1 MAAAQ
6 RLTTTEQHE
15 TEFGNVFHAG
25 SGAWSYTQCRRH
37 LGSLEGIGGGILENL
52 SAAVTLPQL
61 VESVCDE
68 NQLDLISSDWRRQCK
83 FSASRFCQMPL
94 AQQTAA
100 LQTGPAGAYTVQI
113 GYWPLCIS
121 SSKQLDIGAINEI
134 VPFVSALGLAAY
146 LQSSFDKDTSKRRRD
161 VEVIIFQK
169 LDDVDVGFADFCL
182 AEGAKPTCTMN
193 DQKEI
198 QKMVQKFKLDHEK
211 YKTVKSGPDF
221 YKMMSNESDEV
232 KVKWLKH
239 NIAQGLIDT
248 KQIPKVVKE
257 YYTKLGVVFPL

>member
-198 QKMVQKFKLDHEK
+198 QKAVQKFKLDAEK

>member
-68 NQLDLISSDWRRQCK
+68 NQLNLISPDWRRQCK

-100 LQTGPAGAYTVQI
+100 LQTGPAGAYTAQI
-113 GYWPLCIS
+113 GYWPVCIS

-198 QKMVQKFKLDHEK
+198 QKAVQKFKLDAEK

>member
-25 SGAWSYTQCRRH
+25 YGAWSYTQCRRH

-52 SAAVTLPQL
+52 SAAVCCR
-61 VESVCDE
+61 SSSKASDE
-68 NQLDLISSDWRRQCK
+68 NQLDLILRLAPLAQVHASRRQM
-83 FSASRFCQMPL
+83 SL

-121 SSKQLDIGAINEI
+121 SSKQLDIAAINEI

-169 LDDVDVGFADFCL
+169 LDDVDVGFTDWCL

-198 QKMVQKFKLDHEK
+198 QKMVQKFKLD
-211 YKTVKSGPDF
+211 P
-221 YKMMSNESDEV
+221 EV
-232 KVKWLKH
+232 QDRQERPVLLQDDVERRRG
-239 NIAQGLIDT
+239 QGHGSALQRRPIDT
-248 KQIPKVVKE
+248 SIPGGRVLQGWVS
-257 YYTKLGVVFPL
+257 FR

>member
-6 RLTTTEQHE
+6 RLTTTDQHA
-15 TEFGNVFHAG
+15 TEYGNVFPAG
-25 SGAWSYTQCRRH
+25 SGAWDFGQCKRY
-37 LGSLEGIGGGILENL
+37 LGSLEGVGGGILENW
-52 SAAVTLPQL
+52 SARVTLPQL
-61 VESVCDE
+61 IESVCDKE
-68 NQLDLISSDWRRQCK
+68 QLKVISLDWRRQCE
-83 FSASRFCQMPL
+83 FSASRFCQMTLP
-94 AQQTAA
+94 QQTAA

-146 LQSSFDKDTSKRRRD
+146 LGSSFDKDTSKRRRD

-169 LDDVDVGFADFCL
+169 LDDVDVGFTDWCL